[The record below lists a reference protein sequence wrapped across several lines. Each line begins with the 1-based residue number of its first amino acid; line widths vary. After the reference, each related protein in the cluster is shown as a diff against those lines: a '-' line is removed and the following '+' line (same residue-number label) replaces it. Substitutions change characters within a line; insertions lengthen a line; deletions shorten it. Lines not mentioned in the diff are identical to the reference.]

1 MADKTI
7 NNSSEDYAIEVNDVS
22 MIFNMAS
29 ERLDNHKEYFIK
41 LAKRELFF
49 EEFRALDHVSFKVR
63 RGEVLGLVGT
73 NGSGKSTMLKII
85 AGVLEPSEGSVHVH
99 GNIAPLIELG
109 AGFDIELTARENIY
123 LNGALL
129 GYTKEFIDTH
139 IDEIVEF
146 AELKDFMDMPLK
158 NYSSGM
164 VARIAFAIATVV
176 EPDVLI
182 VDETLSV
189 GDVFFQEK
197 CERRIRDFIEALPT
211 RPPVMALTATATRQV
226 REDIEGTL
234 GLHDPLRVVA
244 SFDRPNLSFSVERP
258 ANRRA
263 KDESLLA
270 FVREREGK
278 SGIVYCMSRRA
289 VEDVCDMLCENGIA
303 ATRYHAG
310 LPAEER
316 ERNQADFIYD
326 RAPVMVATNAF
337 GMGIDKSNV
346 SYVAHYNLPLSLENY
361 YQEAGRA
368 GRDGTRAECLLL
380 YSPGDVHTAEFLLS
394 RTERTDLTPEQLQ
407 AMREA
412 DEQRL
417 RQMVFYA
424 TTTDCL
430 RSFILRYFGEE
441 APAYCGNCGN
451 CLADYEEVDERTNA
465 LKVLSCVA
473 RVRQHALACGSPAT
487 SVGAGSI
494 VDILRGSRAQRV
506 LERGWDELS
515 TYGIMADVPV
525 PRIRALIDE
534 LVYRE
539 FLTRTQGDYP
549 TLALA
554 GRGVVFMK
562 GDKPFIMRVAKGR
575 PKAPRR
581 ERRSRGMTGED
592 MPDLTP
598 EQAELFERLRTLRTE
613 LAREQQVPPYLIF
626 NNATLED
633 MCRKRPATR
642 EELLEVSGVGA
653 KKAERYGEAFLQ
665 LIAGEG

>member
-1 MADKTI
+1 MSARPIDILHQTFGYPTFRPHQERIVEAAIGGRDVMAVMPTSAGKSICYQVPALALGGLSLVVSPLISLMSDQVMALRELGVPAACL
-7 NNSSEDYAIEVNDVS
+7 NSSLGAHEREQLLGDMARGLLAIVYV
-22 MIFNMAS
+22 AP
-29 ERLDNHKEYFIK
+29 ERLDDPAFLDIVRSHGLSL
-41 LAKRELFF
+41 LA
-49 EEFRALDHVSFKVR
+49 
-63 RGEVLGLVGT
+63 
-73 NGSGKSTMLKII
+73 
-85 AGVLEPSEGSVHVH
+85 
-99 GNIAPLIELG
+99 
-109 AGFDIELTARENIY
+109 
-123 LNGALL
+123 
-129 GYTKEFIDTH
+129 
-139 IDEIVEF
+139 
-146 AELKDFMDMPLK
+146 
-158 NYSSGM
+158 
-164 VARIAFAIATVV
+164 
-176 EPDVLI
+176 
-182 VDETLSV
+182 VDEAHCISQW
-189 GDVFFQEK
+189 GNDFRPSYQ
-197 CERRIRDFIEALPT
+197 RIRDFIEALPT

-289 VEDVCDMLCENGIA
+289 VEGVCDMLRENGIA

-581 ERRSRGMTGED
+581 ERRSRGMAGED

-598 EQAELFERLRTLRTE
+598 EQAELFERLRALRTE

-665 LIAGEG
+665 LIAQEG